1 MQGENEGCPVPDE
14 FIGRLY
20 RAPKHQ
26 ISELVSELS
35 EGNRG
40 SLAAFC
46 YGRAH
51 LREIGFAIA
60 AMCDLET
67 LVSVGG
73 MVGSFLFDLSR
84 RQPDE
89 EEVPSHCR
97 RAKVSLAHVN
107 PCNVPHW
114 EN

>member
-1 MQGENEGCPVPDE
+1 MNGNSEDCPVPDE

-20 RAPKHQ
+20 RAPKHS

-35 EGNRG
+35 DFDRG

-60 AMCDLET
+60 ATCDLHT
-67 LVSVGG
+67 LVSIGG
-73 MVGSFLFDLSR
+73 RVGSFLFDLSR
-84 RQPDE
+84 EPPDE
-89 EEVPSHCR
+89 DKVPSHYR
-97 RAKVSLAHVN
+97 QAKISLAQTSA
-107 PCNVPHW
+107 C
-114 EN
+114 